1 MLSMT
6 RIALIEQPA
15 PAAAPPKAGKVR
27 RYALV
32 RLPSKYAYLREA
44 HD

>member
-6 RIALIEQPA
+6 RIGLVEKPSPAVKGEKEQ
-15 PAAAPPKAGKVR
+15 GVR
-27 RYALV
+27 RYVLV
-32 RLPSKYAYLREA
+32 RLPPKYAYLREA